1 MSCTSRCK
9 TAAPG
14 TCCCSCE
21 GANHGEAAPVQQ
33 KRLALAEPGMAE
45 LIVLATER
53 DPERVARITDELI
66 AASAVDIG
74 QLMRE
79 AEIHPEDCA
88 CEACIS
94 DPVVRA
100 EFGRVPHDRTIEGRT
115 VHLSPGY
122 RYTLDS
128 EEGEPIWF
136 AYFGARHESA
146 VDPDVAARKALGLH
160 GPPA

>member
-1 MSCTSRCK
+1 MSCTSRCRE
-9 TAAPG
+9 AAPG
-14 TCCCSCE
+14 TCCCSCSGE
-21 GANHGEAAPVQQ
+21 HHGEAAPVQQ
-33 KRLALAEPGMAE
+33 KRLALVSDS
-45 LIVLATER
+45 LL
-53 DPERVARITDELI
+53 
-66 AASAVDIG
+66 AASATDLGALI
-74 QLMRE
+74 RE

-128 EEGEPIWF
+128 DEGEPIWF

-146 VDPDVAARKALGLH
+146 VDPDAAARKALGL
-160 GPPA
+160 